1 MTPRPDLRRI
11 SPRRVA
17 RSLATMVA
25 GVVLS
30 AVFLMTTSGCQT
42 NEATGRS
49 QLILMPLDQEV
60 ALGVEAKPQLVQQYG
75 GEVRDPVLR
84 DYVTSIGTRMAADT
98 EAYNPD
104 LPWTF
109 TFLDSDVINAFA
121 LPGGQVFVTRGL
133 AERLTDEAQLAGVIG
148 HEIGHVTARHGGER
162 ISDTMMAQL
171 GIQIVGAWAGDQES
185 EWVSQGLPLVVSAA
199 GQGFLLKFGRD
210 QELEA
215 DGLGIRYMARQGY
228 APAALIDV
236 MQTLKAASGGGG
248 QPEFLSTHPHPDTRI
263 SRIRRELEGDY
274 AHTVGSPEFGR
285 FESRYRDRMLNRIA
299 LLRERGEIGS
309 VEFAGLS
316 TSRWCAHCAG
326 E

>member
-1 MTPRPDLRRI
+1 MTRRLDLRRS
-11 SPRRVA
+11 SPRRAA
-17 RSLATMVA
+17 RSLAAMVA

-30 AVFLMTTSGCQT
+30 TVFLISSSGCQT

-49 QLILMPLDQEV
+49 QLILMPLEQEIS
-60 ALGVEAKPQLVQQYG
+60 LGLEAKPQLVQQYG
-75 GEVRDPVLR
+75 GEVSDPVLR
-84 DYVTSIGTRMAADT
+84 DYVTSIGARMAANT
-98 EAYNPD
+98 ESYNPD

-162 ISDTMMAQL
+162 VSDTIMAQL
-171 GIQIVGAWAGDQES
+171 GIQIVAAWAGDQES
-185 EWVSQGLPLVVSAA
+185 EWVSQGIPLVVSAA
-199 GQGFLLKFGRD
+199 GQGFLLKFSRD

-215 DGLGIRYMARQGY
+215 DSLGIRYMTQQGY

-263 SRIRRELEGDY
+263 SRIRNKLEGDF
-274 AHTVGSPEFGR
+274 AFTVNNPEYGR
-285 FESRYRDRMLNRIA
+285 FEARYRDRMLNRIA
-299 LLRERGEIGS
+299 LLRDRGEIGA
-309 VEFAGLS
+309 VEFAGLPVS
-316 TSRWCAHCAG
+316 GWCAHCAG